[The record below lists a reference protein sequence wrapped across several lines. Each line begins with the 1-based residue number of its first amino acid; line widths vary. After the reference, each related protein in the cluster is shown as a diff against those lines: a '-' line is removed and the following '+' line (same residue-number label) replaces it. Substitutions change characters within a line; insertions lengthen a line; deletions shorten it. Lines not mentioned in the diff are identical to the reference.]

1 MSEIESGHIAIRF
14 VNEINRHD
22 LVALASLMAPDF
34 RYVDSQGH
42 ETRGRERMCQAWT
55 ALFEAFPE
63 YRIAIREHVEIGQV
77 VALFGTASGVEAA
90 SADAHRRWTIPA
102 AWRAV
107 VSEGHIT
114 EWHAYGGREPLSRI
128 PAPVDQ
134 ADPPFRR
141 ESRPGGGSESVT
153 P

>member
-34 RYVDSQGH
+34 RFVDCQGN
-42 ETRGRERMCQAWT
+42 ETRGRERTCEAWT
-55 ALFEAFPE
+55 AYFEAFPE
-63 YRIAIREHVEIGQV
+63 YRIAIREHVEIGRV
-77 VALFGTASGVEAA
+77 VALFGTTSGVEAA
-90 SADAHRRWTIPA
+90 PADPHRRWTVPA

-114 EWHAYGGREPLSRI
+114 EWHAYGGREPLSRTPH
-128 PAPVDQ
+128 PADSSGK
-134 ADPPFRR
+134 
-141 ESRPGGGSESVT
+141 ERPAVS